1 MIAKVMTVALVGF
14 DGALVEVEAD
24 LKQGLPAMHIVGM
37 GNKAVEEARE
47 RVRSAISNSLLDF
60 PTRKL
65 IVNLAPAELPK
76 DGAQYDLPI
85 ALSVLIANG
94 QLRQTEVDGAVFAGE
109 LSLSGELRPIRGVIT
124 IVEAATRA
132 GRHSVYIP
140 LANVAQASL
149 ITTIE
154 IIGVSSL
161 KELFLHL
168 KKEVLIPPHKP
179 LTLDIDPRPPSLT
192 IDDVHGQAR
201 AKRALQIAAAGRHN
215 ILLTGPPGAG
225 KTMLAKALTSLLPPL
240 SKKEQLAVTKIHSI
254 AGEWEM
260 VTTERPFRSPHH
272 TTSRI
277 ALIGGG
283 GKPKPGEIS
292 LAHLGVL
299 FLDELPE
306 YPRATL
312 EALRQPLEDRMISI
326 ARVGGRIT
334 YPADF
339 MLVATMNPC
348 PCGYYGDPDRECSC
362 SSTQIMVYQK
372 RLSGPLLDRIDLI
385 LTISK
390 VDYTHLMTISPL
402 NKKQHPTATEH
413 IMSARNCQK
422 MRYNSS
428 SIYNGSLSSADIK
441 KQLHLSPEA
450 RKLLLSASQRLTLTT
465 RSYFKIIKV
474 AQTIADLDSSW
485 EAGTQ
490 SQNAKA
496 CFRTIQAAHIAE
508 ALQYR
513 IAALS

>member
-1 MIAKVMTVALVGF
+1 MTVALVGF
-14 DGALVEVEAD
+14 NGALVEVEAD

-85 ALSVLIANG
+85 ALSVLIASG
-94 QLRQTEVDGAVFAGE
+94 QLRQTEVAGALFAGE
-109 LSLSGELRPIRGVIT
+109 LSLSGDLRPIRGIIT
-124 IVEAATRA
+124 IVEAAKQA
-132 GRHSVYIP
+132 GYRDVYVP
-140 LANVAQASL
+140 KANVAQALL
-149 ITTIE
+149 IEGITV
-154 IIGVSSL
+154 IGVSDL

-168 KKEVLIPPHKP
+168 KKETQIAPFVPMPETTTRSTSP
-179 LTLDIDPRPPSLT
+179 LK
-192 IDDVHGQAR
+192 IDDIHGQAG

-225 KTMLAKALTSLLPPL
+225 KTMLARALMSLLPPL
-240 SKKEQLAVTKIHSI
+240 SKTEQLAVTKIHSI
-254 AGEWEM
+254 AGEWEH
-260 VTTERPFRSPHH
+260 VITDRPFRSPHH
-272 TTSRI
+272 TTSSI

-283 GKPKPGEIS
+283 AKPMPGEIS

-306 YPRATL
+306 YPRSVL
-312 EALRQPLEDRMISI
+312 EALRQPLEDRTISI
-326 ARVGGRIT
+326 ARAHGRIT

-348 PCGYYGDPDRECSC
+348 PCGYYGDSDKECSC
-362 SSTQIMVYQK
+362 SSTQILAYQK

-385 LTISK
+385 LTVSK
-390 VDYTHLMTISPL
+390 INHNHLLDIKVL
-402 NKKQHPTATEH
+402 NKNQHPKVFEH
-413 IMSARNCQK
+413 IISAQVVQK

-428 SIYNGSLSSADIK
+428 NIYNASLSSAAIK
-441 KQLHLSPEA
+441 KQLTLSPEA
-450 RKLLLSASQRLTLTT
+450 RKLLLTASGQLGLTA
-465 RSYFKIIKV
+465 RSYFKVIKV
-474 AQTIADLDSSW
+474 AQTIADLESGPAESAQD
-485 EAGTQ
+485 
-490 SQNAKA
+490 
-496 CFRTIQAAHIAE
+496 RTIQAAHIAE

-513 IAALS
+513 VNRSG

>member
-1 MIAKVMTVALVGF
+1 MIAHIPTIALAGF

-85 ALSVLIANG
+85 ALSVLVASG
-94 QLRQTEVDGAVFAGE
+94 QLRQTEVAGAVYAGE
-109 LSLSGELRPIRGVIT
+109 LSLSGELRPIKGVIT
-124 IVEAATRA
+124 IVEAAKKA
-132 GRHSVYIP
+132 GFTEVYIP
-140 LANVAQASL
+140 KSNQSQASL
-149 ITTIE
+149 IEGISV
-154 IIGVSSL
+154 IGVSSL

-168 KKEVLIPPHKP
+168 KKEVIIPKLESTP
-179 LTLDIDPRPPSLT
+179 IDTPVSMPSLT
-192 IDDVHGQAR
+192 IDDIHSQAH

-225 KTMLAKALTSLLPPL
+225 KTMLAKTLISLLPPL
-240 SKKEQLAVTKIHSI
+240 SKDEQLAVTRIHSI
-254 AGEWEM
+254 VGDREH
-260 VTTERPFRSPHH
+260 VVSKRPFRSPHH
-272 TTSRI
+272 TTSSI

-283 GKPKPGEIS
+283 AKPLPGEIS

-306 YPRATL
+306 YSRSIL
-312 EALRQPLEDRMISI
+312 ESLRQPLEDKTISI
-326 ARVGGRIT
+326 ARAHGRIT

-348 PCGYYGDPDRECSC
+348 PCGYYGDSDKECTC
-362 SSTQIMVYQK
+362 SGAQLAAYQK

-385 LTISK
+385 VHVSK
-390 VDYTHLMTISPL
+390 VNHTDLMHQKAL
-402 NKKQHPTATEH
+402 NKKQHSKVFEY
-413 IMSARNCQK
+413 IMSAREVQK
-422 MRYNSS
+422 MRHNSS
-428 SIYNGSLSSADIK
+428 NKYNASMSSKDIHE
-441 KQLHLSPEA
+441 QLQLSPEA
-450 RKLLLSASQRLTLTT
+450 RKLLLTASKRLGLST
-465 RSYFKIIKV
+465 RGYFKTIKV
-474 AQTIADLDSSW
+474 AQTIADLETPDPD
-485 EAGTQ
+485 TPNTLDTRIIQ
-490 SQNAKA
+490 S
-496 CFRTIQAAHIAE
+496 AHIAE

-513 IAALS
+513 TTLPS

>member
-1 MIAKVMTVALVGF
+1 MIAHVTTVALVGY
-14 DGALVEVEAD
+14 DGALVEVETD

-85 ALSVLIANG
+85 ALSVLVASG
-94 QLRQTEVDGAVFAGE
+94 QLRQTEVNGALFAGE

-124 IVEAATRA
+124 ITEAAKRA
-132 GRHSVYIP
+132 GFTEVYVP
-140 LANVAQASL
+140 LGNVTQASL
-149 ITTIE
+149 VEDIAV
-154 IIGVSSL
+154 IGVTSL

-168 KKEVLIPPHKP
+168 KKESLIISSLPVAETIAPSPP
-179 LTLDIDPRPPSLT
+179 LLT
-192 IDDVHGQAR
+192 IDDVHGQAQ

-225 KTMLAKALTSLLPPL
+225 KTMLAKALVSLLPPL
-240 SKKEQLAVTKIHSI
+240 SKSEQLAVTRLYSI
-254 AGEWEM
+254 AGEREH
-260 VTTERPFRSPHH
+260 VITTRPFRSPHH
-272 TTSRI
+272 TTSPI

-283 GKPKPGEIS
+283 AKAMPGEIS

-306 YPRATL
+306 YPRASL
-312 EALRQPLEDRMISI
+312 EALRQPLEDRTIAI
-326 ARVGGRIT
+326 ARAHGRIT

-348 PCGYYGDPDRECSC
+348 PCGYYGDPDKECTC
-362 SSTQIMVYQK
+362 SSTQIMAYQK

-385 LTISK
+385 LSVSK
-390 VDYTHLMTISPL
+390 VSHKELLSSKTLI
-402 NKKQHPTATEH
+402 KKQHPKVFEY
-413 IMSARNCQK
+413 IMSAQEVQK
-422 MRYNSS
+422 SRYNSS
-428 SIYNGSLSSADIK
+428 NIYNASLSSSAIK
-441 KQLHLSPEA
+441 KQLQLSPAA
-450 RKLLLSASQRLTLTT
+450 RKLLLSASTKLDLTA
-465 RSYFKIIKV
+465 RSYFKVIKV
-474 AQTIADLDSSW
+474 AQTIADLAANDLHDRQTNDPV
-485 EAGTQ
+485 G
-490 SQNAKA
+490 
-496 CFRTIQAAHIAE
+496 TIQVAHIAE

-513 IAALS
+513 VSPPG